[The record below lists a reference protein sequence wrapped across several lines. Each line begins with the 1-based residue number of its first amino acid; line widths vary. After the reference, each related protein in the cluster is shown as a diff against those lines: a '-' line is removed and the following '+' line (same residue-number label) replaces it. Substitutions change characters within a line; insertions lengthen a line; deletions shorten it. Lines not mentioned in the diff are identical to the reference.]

1 MGNGNGIFVA
11 VFTCSFSRL
20 GRKEAGI
27 MKGGKWYEI
36 TICFFPSLSLSLS
49 LSLSHFP
56 LFASRKATKSIL
68 VGIGID
74 C

>member
-49 LSLSHFP
+49 LSFPPFCLKKSHQVYT
-56 LFASRKATKSIL
+56 SRNWN
-68 VGIGID
+68 
-74 C
+74 